1 MTNNINKYDLNE
13 KKILMDKNI
22 LPDANLDNQNSW
34 GGSVNINLISDD
46 NNLYAVYAS
55 NKNNKRISIALL
67 DENNLNVIKTWK
79 LILLRKNNVE
89 LFL

>member
-1 MTNNINKYDLNE
+1 MN
-13 KKILMDKNI
+13 KNI
-22 LPDANLDNQNSW
+22 LPDAILENQTDCW
-34 GGSVNINLISDD
+34 GGYNDINLISDD
-46 NNLYAVYAS
+46 NNLYAAYAS
-55 NKNNKRISIALL
+55 NNSNKRISIALL